1 MMAIQT
7 KNSTET
13 TRNSRRQQYCCRME
27 EHQNH
32 NLTGSKR
39 KFGKIQSIYKK
50 EKIKNT
56 RDEIKLIV
64 LRKI

>member
-1 MMAIQT
+1 MAKVYKSYKKT

-13 TRNSRRQQYCCRME
+13 TRNSRKQQYCCRME

-32 NLTGSKR
+32 NLTGSKQ

-50 EKIKNT
+50 EKKIVNMGDKIK
-56 RDEIKLIV
+56 
-64 LRKI
+64 